1 MAKHELRANRTPE
14 KPKAELRA
22 APSMYDVTHPVG
34 SAERFLDEAAKE
46 ALVAAAAGGLP
57 TVRSLAPRAVVAAAK
72 EAEKYPDPLLAEAAR
87 LPAGELAKRAARAE
101 AYNQA
106 MKVQN
111 KIVRDTMASL
121 SQEGNLAR
129 AAVAASASDLL
140 EGVNED
146 AKGGRTVR
154 AAQGAQD
161 DVPPSDAEVSAQPS
175 GTPRIVINPTTFRNS
190 KDALCVAFNEGFR
203 LWMEATGFEPQS
215 EPTEAQRRF
224 FSDTAYADDELQ
236 LRRTILA
243 RIATFDTSVKD
254 PTDEQLAETAGFLNA
269 VAESG
274 WCKNDWELN
283 SVRKLAAAV
292 EAAVGAEPVE
302 PKAEPVEPRAG
313 APLETRAA
321 LGGGETDEDTPVE
334 PKPVET
340 PSGAS
345 GEDPGNPAAN
355 PVENPVENP
364 AGNPA
369 GNPEDNVQEPAENPA
384 EQAGNSDQ
392 PQENPAANPAE
403 NPAEKRGSAFSD
415 VWTGGEPGKGRQ
427 LTTAEADWMRRRIDS
442 GASVSGSQLAL
453 FGLSRNEKGQ
463 LVDAETG
470 NLHTGFG
477 TGLASS
483 GPDAGL
489 DKDERSTGK
498 AKGRRTSTKTLA

>member
-22 APSMYDVTHPVG
+22 APSMYDVTHPAG

-46 ALVAAAAGGLP
+46 ALLAAAAGGVP
-57 TVRSLAPRAVVAAAK
+57 TVRSLAPRAAVAVSK
-72 EAEKYPDPLLAEAAR
+72 EAGKYPDPLLADAAK

-101 AYNQA
+101 AYRQA
-106 MKVQN
+106 VNARN

-140 EGVNED
+140 KRQA
-146 AKGGRTVR
+146 AKGGRTLR
-154 AAQGAQD
+154 AAQGAQEET
-161 DVPPSDAEVSAQPS
+161 PPADAEVPAQPS
-175 GTPRIVINPTTFRNS
+175 GSPRIVINPTTFKNS

-313 APLETRAA
+313 APLEARAA

-345 GEDPGNPAAN
+345 GEA
-355 PVENPVENP
+355 
-364 AGNPA
+364 
-369 GNPEDNVQEPAENPA
+369 PE
-384 EQAGNSDQ
+384 
-392 PQENPAANPAE
+392 NPAE
-403 NPAEKRGSAFSD
+403 NPAEKRGGAFSD
-415 VWTGGEPGKGRQ
+415 IWTGGEPGKGRQ
-427 LTTAEADWMRRRIDS
+427 LTAAEADWMRRRIDS

-463 LVDAETG
+463 LVDEAG

-477 TGLASS
+477 TGIAST

-489 DKDERSTGK
+489 DKDERSAGK
-498 AKGRRTSTKTLA
+498 TKGRRTSSKTLA

>member
-1 MAKHELRANRTPE
+1 MAKHRLVANRTPE

-22 APSMYDVTHPVG
+22 AKSFYETTHPVG

-46 ALVAAAAGGLP
+46 ALVAAAAGGVVKP
-57 TVRSLAPRAVVAAAK
+57 RQLAPKAVAAAAK
-72 EAEKYPDPLLAEAAR
+72 EVEKYPDPLLAEAAN
-87 LPAGELAKRAARAE
+87 LPAGELARRAARAE
-101 AYNQA
+101 AYRAA
-106 MKVQN
+106 MKEQN
-111 KIVRDTMASL
+111 GIVRDAAATL
-121 SQEGNLAR
+121 SPEGTLAR
-129 AAVAASASDLL
+129 ALLGSSASDLL
-140 EGVNED
+140 KRQA
-146 AKGGRTVR
+146 AKGGRTLR
-154 AAQGAQD
+154 AAQGAQEET
-161 DVPPSDAEVSAQPS
+161 PPADAEVPAEPS
-175 GTPRIVINPTTFRNS
+175 GSPRIVINPTTFRNS

-313 APLETRAA
+313 APLEARAA

-345 GEDPGNPAAN
+345 GEDPGNPA
-355 PVENPVENP
+355 ENPAENP

-369 GNPEDNVQEPAENPA
+369 ENPEDNVQEPAEDPA
-384 EQAGNSDQ
+384 EQAGNPAQ
-392 PQENPAANPAE
+392 PQENPAE
-403 NPAEKRGSAFSD
+403 NRGGAFSD
-415 VWTGGEPGKGRQ
+415 IWTGGEPGKGRQ

-463 LVDAETG
+463 LVDGSG

-477 TGLASS
+477 TGVAPA

-489 DKDERSTGK
+489 DRDERSTGK
-498 AKGRRTSTKTLA
+498 AKGRRTSSKTLV

>member
-22 APSMYDVTHPVG
+22 APSMYDVTHPAG

-46 ALVAAAAGGLP
+46 ALLAAAAGGVP
-57 TVRSLAPRAVVAAAK
+57 TVRSLTPRAAVAVSK
-72 EAEKYPDPLLAEAAR
+72 EAGKYPDPLLADAAK

-101 AYNQA
+101 AYRQA
-106 MKVQN
+106 VNARN

-129 AAVAASASDLL
+129 TAVAASASDLL
-140 EGVNED
+140 KRQA
-146 AKGGRTVR
+146 AKGGRTLR
-154 AAQGAQD
+154 AAQGAQEET
-161 DVPPSDAEVSAQPS
+161 PPADAEVPAQPS
-175 GTPRIVINPTTFRNS
+175 GSPRIVINPTTFKNS

-313 APLETRAA
+313 APLEARAA

-345 GEDPGNPAAN
+345 GEDP
-355 PVENPVENP
+355 ENPVENP
-364 AGNPA
+364 AANPA
-369 GNPEDNVQEPAENPA
+369 ANPAENPAENPEDNVQQPAENPA
-384 EQAGNSDQ
+384 EQEGNPAQ

-403 NPAEKRGSAFSD
+403 NPAEKRGGAFSD
-415 VWTGGEPGKGRQ
+415 IWTGGEPGKGRQ
-427 LTTAEADWMRRRIDS
+427 LTAAEADWMRRRIDS

-463 LVDAETG
+463 LVDVETG

-477 TGLASS
+477 TGLASA

-489 DKDERSTGK
+489 DKDERTAGK
-498 AKGRRTSTKTLA
+498 TKGRRTSSKTLT